1 MIETVILALV
11 FARVKGI
18 KLMDILRR
26 WEFYPVFICAFI
38 YIFLQIGIFTGHYG
52 LLIIAN
58 IYKVIYSAAIFYLI
72 YKFKI
77 YKPGFIG
84 MAIMFAGLILNQ
96 IVIHANGGK
105 MPVYPTLSLK
115 TGYTTIEKINTID
128 GLHIVGDSSTSLKYL
143 SDIFDVGYC
152 IMSIGDVLVRAFLFV
167 VLYYSFKCVN
177 KTGAAHA
184 TPAL

>member
-11 FARVKGI
+11 FARVKRI

-26 WEFYPVFICAFI
+26 WEFYPVFICAAC
-38 YIFLQIGIFTGHYG
+38 YIFLQVGIFTGHYG
-52 LLIIAN
+52 LLLIAN
-58 IYKVIYSAAIFYLI
+58 VYKVVYSAAIFYLI

-84 MAIMFAGLILNQ
+84 IAIMFAGLALNQ
-96 IVIHANGGK
+96 IVIYANGGK
-105 MPVYPTLSLK
+105 MPVYPTLSLI
-115 TGYTTIEKINTID
+115 TGYTTAEKINTID
-128 GLHIVGDSSTSLKYL
+128 GLHIVGDSTTSLKYL

-152 IMSIGDVLVRAFLFV
+152 IMSIGDILVRAFFLI
-167 VLYYSFKCVN
+167 VLYYSFKYVN
-177 KTGAAHA
+177 KTGVAYT